1 MRRESSESPFL
12 SLSKLHGKRLLHW
25 RNSTETPVAQASSQQ
40 KSNCPAQH
48 MGKKKKTKK
57 ILIHNCRKVQ
67 CVQTT
72 RIQQHSCWYLGKN
85 PLLVF
90 QMFLLDPFL
99 ASTLDRGTNGKTPI
113 FKITYWNK
121 KLKTFC
127 LESCG

>member
-57 ILIHNCRKVQ
+57 NSDPQLPQGSMCTNDEN
-67 CVQTT
+67 TT
-72 RIQQHSCWYLGKN
+72 TQ
-85 PLLVF
+85 LLVPW
-90 QMFLLDPFL
+90 Q
-99 ASTLDRGTNGKTPI
+99 
-113 FKITYWNK
+113 
-121 KLKTFC
+121 
-127 LESCG
+127 ESLVGFSNVSS